1 MPRSFLVKKK
11 RGACGAW
18 QWKEPEQLQWKEDNI
33 IGKKFNIGKYKN
45 SKNVFIRLHDQCN
58 NCVILHA
65 NQTSMYFC
73 IYLIWTD
80 KYIAQ
85 TKYFALAF

>member
-33 IGKKFNIGKYKN
+33 IGKKFNIRKYKN
-45 SKNVFIRLHDQCN
+45 SKCIFIRLHD
-58 NCVILHA
+58 
-65 NQTSMYFC
+65 
-73 IYLIWTD
+73 
-80 KYIAQ
+80 
-85 TKYFALAF
+85 